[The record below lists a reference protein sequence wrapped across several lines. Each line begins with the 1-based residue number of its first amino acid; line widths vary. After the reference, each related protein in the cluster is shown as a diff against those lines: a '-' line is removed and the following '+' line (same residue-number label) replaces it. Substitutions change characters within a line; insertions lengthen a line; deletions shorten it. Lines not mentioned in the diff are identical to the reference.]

1 MLCLHIHEAEM
12 IMKTE
17 TIWGIERYKYIR
29 NIASRNKIE

>member
-17 TIWGIERYKYIR
+17 AILDIERYKYIR
-29 NIASRNKIE
+29 NIATRREIE